1 MVESCRWSEA
11 MTLRLA
17 NDDIEE
23 LRRALLSAY
32 GEVIRELG
40 RTSGPGGSDAGI
52 QLCRRKWKLEA
63 MLRQLDGPKE
73 PPAALIMVP
82 RRDHVALEQ
91 VAA

>member
-1 MVESCRWSEA
+1 

-23 LRRALLSAY
+23 LRRALTSAY
-32 GEVIRELG
+32 REVTGELAQS
-40 RTSGPGGSDAGI
+40 SGSRVDPSGI

-63 MLRQLDGPKE
+63 MLRQLDSPEG
-73 PPAALIMVP
+73 PPAALKMVP
-82 RRDHVALEQ
+82 RRDRAALER